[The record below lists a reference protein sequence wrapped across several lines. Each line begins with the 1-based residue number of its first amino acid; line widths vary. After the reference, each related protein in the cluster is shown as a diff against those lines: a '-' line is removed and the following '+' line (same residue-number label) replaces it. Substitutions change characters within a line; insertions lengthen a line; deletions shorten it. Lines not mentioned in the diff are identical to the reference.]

1 MTNARG
7 TLAAL
12 LTCGLVTACADPCID
27 DGLSQDLC
35 PIPGNG
41 DGAATGSA
49 GDDSA
54 ATATLGDDSVGT
66 GGGSGHTTAS
76 ASDSQGDGD
85 GSSGAVDDDGSSTGI
100 ESEWCED
107 ADGDGFGNPDNCQ
120 TAVGPIEGSVTNDGD
135 CDDNEP
141 HTFPGA
147 APNDDPEACMR
158 DVDGDDWG
166 DDQVEGSVVPGTD
179 CDDDNQFAFPG
190 AAEHEDPSNL
200 CTLDADGDGWGDVN
214 PGEGVVG
221 GHDCYDGNAALN
233 PDKLHLTTFL
243 PSGGDPTGLRT
254 LATVNPL
261 SAAVTSVVA
270 IQTPGGGNPNVNI
283 STATVDESGHVYAND
298 LTSVRIHSVD
308 YVGACMSGTGELE
321 PLGGV
326 KAASYGATGDI
337 VCGLEVGGD
346 GQLYG
351 IDNDDNLLTFD
362 TTTGMVTSVIPI
374 ETMGI
379 PLNINSCG
387 MAYDCVED
395 RLLVANGINH
405 TIYSIDLA
413 TGVAQELRDL
423 GAYFNQNMPWNPVG
437 LEYDLMTKRIYISTG
452 QTLYYV
458 DLDMADGEG
467 VDDADI
473 DAIPGAVFV
482 NNFGQEVSNLQ
493 YLPICL

>member
-1 MTNARG
+1 M
-7 TLAAL
+7 
-12 LTCGLVTACADPCID
+12 TACAAPCID
-27 DGLSQDLC
+27 DGLIQDQC
-35 PIPGNG
+35 PSPG
-41 DGAATGSA
+41 DGDAAAT
-49 GDDSA
+49 DSA
-54 ATATLGDDSVGT
+54 ATDSADSADSLGDDTAGT
-66 GGGSGHTTAS
+66 GGGSGSMTTPV
-76 ASDSQGDGD
+76 SDSHGEGDAGSGALGD
-85 GSSGAVDDDGSSTGI
+85 DSSGGT
-100 ESEWCED
+100 ESLWCED
-107 ADGDGFGNPDNCQ
+107 TDGDGFGDPDKCQ

-135 CDDNEP
+135 CDDSEP

-158 DVDGDDWG
+158 DADGDDWG
-166 DDQVEGSVVPGTD
+166 DDQPGDGVEPGTD

-233 PDKLHLTTFL
+233 PDKLRLTTFL
-243 PSGGDPTGLRT
+243 PSGGDPMGLRT

-270 IQTPGGGNPNVNI
+270 IQDPGGSNPDVDI
-283 STATVDESGHVYAND
+283 STATVDEFGHVYTND
-298 LTSVRIHSVD
+298 LNSVTIHKVD
-308 YVGACMSGTGELE
+308 YAGACMSGTGELE
-321 PLGGV
+321 PLMNTYGV
-326 KAASYGATGDI
+326 PGDI
-337 VCGLEVGGD
+337 VCGLEFGGN
-346 GQLYG
+346 GMLYG
-351 IDNDDNLLTFD
+351 IDNDDNLMTFD
-362 TTTGMVTSVIPI
+362 TTTGAVTSVVPI

-405 TIYSIDLA
+405 TIYSIDPA

-423 GAYFNQNMPWNPVG
+423 GNYFNQNAPWDPVG
-437 LEYDLMTKRIYISTG
+437 LEYDLMTKRVYISTG

-458 DLDMADGEG
+458 DLDVDDDEG
-467 VDDADI
+467 VNDANI
-473 DAIPGAVFV
+473 DEVAGAVFV